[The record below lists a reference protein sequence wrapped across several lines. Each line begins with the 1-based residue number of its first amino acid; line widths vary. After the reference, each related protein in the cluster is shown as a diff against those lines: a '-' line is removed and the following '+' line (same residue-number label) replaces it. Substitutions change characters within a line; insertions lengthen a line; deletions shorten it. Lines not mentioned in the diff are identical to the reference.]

1 MFRFLWKEQV
11 YIGYD
16 EAAYLRVCRILQNA
30 DIRYKN
36 KVSVPSD
43 RWAGPGFNMRG
54 DTGLGINPSQA
65 RLFEV
70 WVAAADY
77 DQARFLIRGGD

>member
-1 MFRFLWKEQV
+1 MTKPPICVFAGF
-11 YIGYD
+11 
-16 EAAYLRVCRILQNA
+16 CRTRTFGI
-30 DIRYKN
+30 N

-54 DTGLGINPSQA
+54 GTGLGINPSQA